1 MELKL
6 LLLELEL
13 LLLELKLLQLAAGE
27 DRQAGAEAEAG
38 VAVEEDRGAGGRS
51 FAIGASPST
60 ITLGCLTQSSSRGR
74 PPLNTSAM
82 ERR

>member
-1 MELKL
+1 MELKI

-51 FAIGASPST
+51 SAIGS
-60 ITLGCLTQSSSRGR
+60 
-74 PPLNTSAM
+74 
-82 ERR
+82 

>member
-27 DRQAGAEAEAG
+27 DRQAGAEAM
-38 VAVEEDRGAGGRS
+38 VAVVEEDRLAGERS
-51 FAIGASPST
+51 SAIGV
-60 ITLGCLTQSSSRGR
+60 
-74 PPLNTSAM
+74 
-82 ERR
+82 